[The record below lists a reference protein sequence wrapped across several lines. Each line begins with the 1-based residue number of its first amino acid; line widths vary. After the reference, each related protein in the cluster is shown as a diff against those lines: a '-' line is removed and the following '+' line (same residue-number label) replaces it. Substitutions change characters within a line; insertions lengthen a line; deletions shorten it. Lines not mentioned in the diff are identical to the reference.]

1 MSRHRVFFLLIATLI
16 LANGCAVQQLSSN
29 LQNSFKGDGYLERQE
44 YKEGL
49 QTFAE
54 EVRKNPDNPQ
64 TLYYYGRFLL
74 ATGNPREAQ
83 SYLERAAAAEPG
95 KSDYSFWLGVAHGEL
110 GLHDKERV
118 AYEKA
123 LQLDA
128 NHTQAITYLANS
140 LLISD
145 QYEDSLRLYQRALQL
160 RPENPQALYN
170 RAIILHHLQRQP
182 EEKLAWKLYLDHHPA
197 GSFTR
202 LAADRLNLLGDHSYR
217 NHTLGVR
224 TLTLASIEF
233 APFGAEL
240 LPASLPSLD
249 LLGATAANMGKG
261 TLHVIAYQQNN
272 RTLAKARALA
282 VKAYLQQRFP
292 ELATGDRLA
301 SSWFDVPE
309 ERLLQNGSIKVAE
322 SIQFLL
328 TAPGQA
334 KQTTPKAPPPPP
346 PAKKKKKK

>member
-1 MSRHRVFFLLIATLI
+1 MNRHRLFLISVTFLL
-16 LANGCAVQQLSSN
+16 LANGCAVQQLGSN

-54 EVRKNPDNPQ
+54 ELRKSPDNPQ
-64 TLYYYGRFLL
+64 NLYYYGRFLL
-74 ATGNPREAQ
+74 ASGQSREAQ
-83 SYLERAAAAEPG
+83 SYLARAAAAEPG
-95 KSDYSFWLGVAHGEL
+95 KSDYYFWLGVAHGEL
-110 GLHDKERV
+110 GLRDKERV

-140 LLISD
+140 MLVSG
-145 QYEDSLRLYQRALQL
+145 QHEESLRLYQRALQL
-160 RPENPQALYN
+160 WPENPQALYN
-170 RAIILHHLQRQP
+170 RAIILQHFQRQP

-197 GSFTR
+197 GSFAR
-202 LAADRLNLLGDHSYR
+202 LAADRLNLFGDHSYR

-224 TLTLASIEF
+224 TLTLANIEF

-240 LPASLPSLD
+240 LPASQPSLD

-272 RTLAKARALA
+272 RALAKARSLA

-292 ELATGDRLA
+292 ELAPAGRLA
-301 SSWFDVPE
+301 ASWFEVPE
-309 ERLLQNGSIKVAE
+309 ERLLLNDSIKVAE
-322 SIQFLL
+322 SMQFLL
-328 TAPGQA
+328 TVPGQA
-334 KQTTPKAPPPPP
+334 KQPAPEAPPPPP
-346 PAKKKKKK
+346 GKKTKKK